1 MAELLLTWSPVAVTV
16 VFAIVTLWRLGA
28 EKRARERLENKLQAM
43 ETVLKSARQRH
54 DSLAKQFN
62 ELRAGSMG
70 MGKKLADL
78 SASVD
83 ELLEK
88 QVELDM
94 HDSGS
99 RLYSRA
105 SKMVDLG
112 ADVDELMQECD
123 LPKAEAELLLSLR
136 KRQAAN
142 QQR

>member
-1 MAELLLTWSPVAVTV
+1 
-16 VFAIVTLWRLGA
+16 
-28 EKRARERLENKLQAM
+28 
-43 ETVLKSARQRH
+43 
-54 DSLAKQFN
+54 
-62 ELRAGSMG
+62 
-70 MGKKLADL
+70 
-78 SASVD
+78 
-83 ELLEK
+83 
-88 QVELDM
+88 M

-123 LPKAEAELLLSLR
+123 LPKAEAELLLNLR

>member
-1 MAELLLTWSPVAVTV
+1 MVALLLTWLPVAVTV
-16 VFAIVTLWRLGA
+16 VFAIVALWRLRI
-28 EKRARERLENKLQAM
+28 ERRARERLENKLQAM

-70 MGKKLADL
+70 MGQKLADI
-78 SASVD
+78 ATNVD

-88 QVELDM
+88 QVELEMQDP
-94 HDSGS
+94 GS

-112 ADVDELMQECD
+112 ADLDELMHECD

>member
-1 MAELLLTWSPVAVTV
+1 
-16 VFAIVTLWRLGA
+16 
-28 EKRARERLENKLQAM
+28 
-43 ETVLKSARQRH
+43 
-54 DSLAKQFN
+54 
-62 ELRAGSMG
+62 MG
-70 MGKKLADL
+70 MSKKLAEL
-78 SASVD
+78 STSVD

-88 QVELDM
+88 QIELDM

-123 LPKAEAELLLSLR
+123 LPKAEAELLLNLR

>member
-1 MAELLLTWSPVAVTV
+1 MMELVLTWSPVAVTV
-16 VFAIVTLWRLGA
+16 VFAIVALWCLRA
-28 EKRARERLENKLQAM
+28 EKRARQRLENKLQAM

-70 MGKKLADL
+70 MGQKLADL

-88 QVELDM
+88 HVELEM
-94 HDSGS
+94 QDSES

-123 LPKAEAELLLSLR
+123 LPKAEAELLLNLR

>member
-1 MAELLLTWSPVAVTV
+1 MNELVLTWSPVVVTV
-16 VFAIVTLWRLGA
+16 VFAIVALWCLRA
-28 EKRARERLENKLQAM
+28 ERRARQRLENKLQAM

-70 MGKKLADL
+70 MGQKLADL
-78 SASVD
+78 STNVD

-88 QVELDM
+88 HVELEM
-94 HDSGS
+94 QDSES

-123 LPKAEAELLLSLR
+123 LPKAEAELLLNLR

>member
-1 MAELLLTWSPVAVTV
+1 MMELVLTWSPVVVTV
-16 VFAIVTLWRLGA
+16 VFAIVALWRLRA
-28 EKRARERLENKLQAM
+28 EKRARQRLENKLQAM

-70 MGKKLADL
+70 MGQKLADL
-78 SASVD
+78 STNVD

-88 QVELDM
+88 HVELEM
-94 HDSGS
+94 QDSES

-123 LPKAEAELLLSLR
+123 LPKAEAELLLNLR

>member
-1 MAELLLTWSPVAVTV
+1 
-16 VFAIVTLWRLGA
+16 
-28 EKRARERLENKLQAM
+28 
-43 ETVLKSARQRH
+43 
-54 DSLAKQFN
+54 
-62 ELRAGSMG
+62 MG
-70 MGKKLADL
+70 QKLADL

-88 QVELDM
+88 HVELEM
-94 HDSGS
+94 QDSES

-123 LPKAEAELLLSLR
+123 LPKAEAELLLNLR

>member
-1 MAELLLTWSPVAVTV
+1 MIELLLTWSPVAVTV
-16 VFAIVTLWRLGA
+16 VFAIVALWRLRA
-28 EKRARERLENKLQAM
+28 EKRARLRLENKLQAM

-78 SASVD
+78 SSSVD
-83 ELLEK
+83 ELLDK
-88 QVELDM
+88 HVELEM
-94 HDSGS
+94 QDSGS

-105 SKMVDLG
+105 SKMVELG

-123 LPKAEAELLLSLR
+123 LPKAEAELLLNLR

>member
-1 MAELLLTWSPVAVTV
+1 MAELLLTWLPVAVTV
-16 VFAIVTLWRLGA
+16 AFAIVTLWRLGA

-70 MGKKLADL
+70 MSKKLAEL
-78 SASVD
+78 STSVD

-88 QVELDM
+88 QIELDM

-123 LPKAEAELLLSLR
+123 LPKAEAELLLNLR